1 MILKRE
7 KFEYQKEVLIERIF
21 IKPPFKYEAIF
32 QNEGCF
38 IYIKG
43 ANSKFLSSENNLEIK
58 EKQSVLLNCGTYFV
72 EWLENSNNN
81 SIEVIAFHLYP
92 EILKKIYSQELPKSI
107 AKTFRK
113 TQIKKII
120 SENIISKFV
129 ETLSFY
135 FENPTLVNDDLLEL
149 KIKELIL
156 LLIQTKNSESVLEII
171 SNLYSPNI
179 INFKKIIALHLYEDL
194 SLEELAKLCN
204 LSLSSFKRQFKTI
217 FDDSPMNYI
226 NHKKIEK
233 AKELL
238 KISNLSISEVS
249 HKIGIHDPQY
259 FTRFFKK
266 NVGLTPSSFRNN
278 LNQLS

>member
-1 MILKRE
+1 MVLKRE
-7 KFEYQKEVLIERIF
+7 KFEYQKEVLIERIV
-21 IKPPFKYEAIF
+21 IKPPYKYEAIL

-38 IYIKG
+38 IYVKG
-43 ANSKFLSSENNLEIK
+43 ANSKFLSSENNIEIK
-58 EKQSVLLNCGTYFV
+58 ENQAVLLNCGTYFV
-72 EWLENSNNN
+72 EWLEKSNSN
-81 SIEVIAFHLYP
+81 SIEVIAFHLP
-92 EILKKIYSQELPKSI
+92 AKILKKLYSQELPKSLE
-107 AKTFRK
+107 ATFRK

-120 SENIISKFV
+120 PENTISQFV
-129 ETLSFY
+129 NSLNFY

-156 LLIQTKNSESVLEII
+156 LLIQTKNAESVLEII
-171 SNLYSPNI
+171 SDLYSPNVV
-179 INFKKIIALHLYEDL
+179 NFKKTIALHLYENL

-217 FDDSPMNYI
+217 FQDSPTNYI

-238 KISNLSISEVS
+238 KISNLSVSEVS
-249 HKIGIHDPQY
+249 YRIGIQDPQY

-266 NVGLTPSSFRNN
+266 NVGITPSNFKSN
-278 LNQLS
+278 LNQ